1 MTKVLRHIGLLPM
14 LLAGGVA
21 FAQQTDDTCPPAPDH
36 AAALQGLIAEVQ
48 AAPDEA
54 TAQRINT
61 RMWELWS
68 DAPDAP
74 AQEILDSGMRKRSV
88 QDFLGAIAEF
98 DRLVDYCPHYAEGYN
113 QRAFVRFI
121 VQDYEAAL
129 ADLNRALELSPDHL
143 AARAGKALTLF
154 GLDRIEEGR
163 EVLEAA
169 LALNPWLP
177 ERHLLDRALGPEL

>member
-1 MTKVLRHIGLLPM
+1 MNSLLRLCGIVPL

-21 FAQQTDDTCPPAPDH
+21 FAQGADGTCPPAPDH
-36 AAALQGLIAEVQ
+36 DAALQALIADVQ

-88 QDFLGAIAEF
+88 HDFLGAIAAF

-113 QRAFVRFI
+113 QRAFVRFL
-121 VQDYEAAL
+121 VQDYDAAL
-129 ADLNRALELSPDHL
+129 DDLNRALELSPDHL

-154 GLDRIEEGR
+154 GLNRIEEGR

-169 LALNPWLP
+169 LELNPWLP